1 LLLKTFTLH
10 LRPRPDKQCPNSPN
24 PQTPTMKRDFL
35 KLLAELDEDELREEL
50 KALYERFPVLR
61 EYYKMELSGNTR
73 KLLDKYKTALRKT
86 FFTGRRRM
94 GKRAR
99 SNSAKVLKDFKA
111 ISIHAKDVIEL
122 QFYRV
127 AVMVEAM
134 EHYNVDNEQFS
145 HSMLRSFV
153 QAAEMAQKELMLDT
167 FRETAEAIVKAWESP
182 QYYNDVDL
190 QEVFDKYWN

>member
-1 LLLKTFTLH
+1 
-10 LRPRPDKQCPNSPN
+10 
-24 PQTPTMKRDFL
+24 MKRDFL

-73 KLLDKYKTALRKT
+73 KLLEKYKTTLRKT

-94 GKRAR
+94 GRRAR
-99 SNSAKVLKDFKA
+99 SNSAKVIKDFKE
-111 ISIHAKDVIEL
+111 ISIHTKDLIEL

-134 EHYNVDNEQFS
+134 EYYNVDNEQFCNS
-145 HSMLRSFV
+145 VQKSFI
-153 QAAEMAQKELMLDT
+153 QSAKLAQKELMLDT
-167 FRETAEAIVKAWESP
+167 FKLTAQAIVDAWDGP
-182 QYYNDVDL
+182 DYYSDASL
-190 QEVFDKYWN
+190 QEVYDEYWS

>member
-1 LLLKTFTLH
+1 
-10 LRPRPDKQCPNSPN
+10 
-24 PQTPTMKRDFL
+24 MKRDFL

-73 KLLDKYKTALRKT
+73 KLLEKYKAALRKT

-99 SNSAKVLKDFKA
+99 SNSAKVIKDFKE
-111 ISIHAKDVIEL
+111 ISIHAKDLIEL

-127 AVMVEAM
+127 AVMIEAM
-134 EHYNVDNEQFS
+134 EYYNVDSEQFC
-145 HSMLRSFV
+145 HSMIRSFV
-153 QAAEMAQKELMLDT
+153 QAAELAQKELMLDT
-167 FRETAEAIVKAWESP
+167 FKETAEVIVKAWEGPGYYSGSSLLEVYN
-182 QYYNDVDL
+182 QYW
-190 QEVFDKYWN
+190 E

>member
-1 LLLKTFTLH
+1 
-10 LRPRPDKQCPNSPN
+10 
-24 PQTPTMKRDFL
+24 MKRDFL

-73 KLLDKYKTALRKT
+73 KLLEKYKAALRKT

-99 SNSAKVLKDFKA
+99 SNSAKVIKDFKE

-134 EHYNVDNEQFS
+134 EYYNVDNESFCN
-145 HSMLRSFV
+145 SMFKSFV
-153 QAAEMAQKELMLDT
+153 QAAELAQKELMLDT
-167 FRETAEAIVKAWESP
+167 FKPTAEAIVAAWGGP
-182 QYYNDVDL
+182 QYYSELSL
-190 QEVFDKYWN
+190 QEVFNQYWG